1 MTSTPS
7 GSSGTISG
15 KQSGKLII
23 ISGPSGVGKGTLI
36 RRVRRSGEF
45 PLVMSVSATTRE
57 RRPTERD
64 WVDYRFLSRE
74 EFLARRERGEF
85 LESFEVYSGGR
96 STVPDRTG
104 PRGGERKLGR
114 LGIDV
119 KGAEEFSNVPRRR
132 YDLHR
137 TARTPA
143 LEKRLRHRKT
153 ESEESLGQ
161 RLRQA
166 EAELAKAKDYKY
178 RIVNDR
184 LEQAEADLTEV
195 LRKADLPVAVVL
207 THRMK
212 AHGAAGYTKNGIT
225 LFRSV

>member
-64 WVDYRFLSRE
+64 GVDYRFMSRE

-85 LESFEVYSGGR
+85 LESFEVYSGGALYGTLTEPVLR
-96 STVPDRTG
+96 ELESGNWVVL
-104 PRGGERKLGR
+104 E
-114 LGIDV
+114 IDV
-119 KGAEEFSNVPRRR
+119 KGAEEVLKTFPDAVTIFIEPPEP
-132 YDLHR
+132 
-137 TARTPA
+137 PA

-195 LRKADLPVAVVL
+195 LRK
-207 THRMK
+207 
-212 AHGAAGYTKNGIT
+212 
-225 LFRSV
+225 S